1 MVLKPRYKRRIFW
14 TIITAFALAA
24 LAVILVP
31 PMITLNY
38 LKPKLESAVIA
49 QTGVPAQINGDIH
62 FSLLGGVLIVAH
74 DVSIPIGTINAAM
87 FSVPMRAVFDMENT
101 ALADAIIIYDAN
113 LNIDKLE
120 PQLFDQ
126 DIIIHSSHIRFMNKE
141 YDIINGTLRNGK
153 FTGLV
158 RLGDHRYEIEF
169 ENDVFHIRNR
179 NNKLDAV
186 GQLYSDGSTRG
197 QISLE
202 TDDVNGWF
210 GFAQPKIKRTIKLTA
225 DFEWDGGRGLAFQ
238 NIQSTSF
245 DGDIILYPDGNKDIR
260 LRSDDMNFDFTFLM
274 ELNRIK
280 YQTNFD
286 LDFHGDLKFANHDFK
301 HLRFKA
307 IGTGQQI
314 QIANIVADDI
324 TLTGGTIDAAGA
336 HNVMITMPVDGM
348 PAMCLFTGNEKKW
361 KCSEFS
367 YGDISG
373 SLSVQ
378 NGEFEMFIQ
387 SDGPMPANFNRK
399 RFARYGRTGRVNFQF
414 SDIGGTLNI
423 TPAAEST
430 TYTFAHNRT
439 LDWMGIKLSF
449 LPDFM
454 LDDVGD
460 FTWFGTQMNF
470 IPKNGKWMLR
480 VGGNEFAIAGTNIK
494 EWFPGLDLRA
504 MNDLPYTIS
513 GAYNGGNISNLKIN
527 IAGTEFTGTVR
538 RGGITLKTEL
548 LNLDAFISQE
558 YIDNYDEMEFLSMS
572 PIMIPF
578 ELGAT
583 VSLSADRLIYNGNEY
598 GNFAYSL
605 KPDIQTFSITDSAR
619 GNLLAEIRR
628 DKNKYYIGA
637 KLNRFK
643 IAGLL
648 LNSDMPLNVRDT
660 NITAEIEM
668 STWGQIAH
676 DIEYNL
682 TGEMDLSFDGG
693 YIIGLGFDDFYAS
706 AENITTLN
714 AKFALANA
722 LTGGETHLK
731 KMRVIGIYK
740 NGGFETTAPMKISM
754 PHTDGAGNLHIAGG
768 MMTAEL
774 AMVMRGTSPAPT
786 PVELSLG
793 NGGAR
798 NYSLSQIM
806 TDFDP
811 GYMRSFVKTHGKF

>member
-1 MVLKPRYKRRIFW
+1 MALKPRYKRRIFW
-14 TIITAFALAA
+14 TIITAFAIAA

-38 LKPKLESAVIA
+38 LKPKLESAVIE
-49 QTGVPAQINGDIH
+49 QTGLPAKINGDIH

-74 DVSIPIGTINAAM
+74 DVQIPMGTINAAM
-87 FSVPMRAVFDMENT
+87 FAVPLRAVFDMENT
-101 ALADAIIIYDAN
+101 ELSGSIIIYDAN
-113 LNIDKLE
+113 LSIEKLE
-120 PQLFDQ
+120 PQMLPQ
-126 DIIIHSSHIRFMNKE
+126 DIEIHSSRIRFMNKE
-141 YDIINGTLRNGK
+141 YEIISGTLHNGK
-153 FTGLV
+153 FSGLV

-197 QISLE
+197 QISLD
-202 TDDVNGWF
+202 TDDINGWF
-210 GFAQPKIKRTIKLTA
+210 GFANPKINRSIQLTA
-225 DFEWDGGRGLAFQ
+225 NFEWDGGRGLKFQ
-238 NIQSTSF
+238 NIRADHF

-260 LRSDDMNFDFTFLM
+260 LTSDDMDFDFTFLLA
-274 ELNRIK
+274 LNRIK

-286 LDFHGDLKFANHDFK
+286 IDFRGKLKFVDNDFS
-301 HLRFKA
+301 HLRIRA
-307 IGTGQQI
+307 IGTNKQI
-314 QIANIVADDI
+314 QITNIVADDI
-324 TLTGGTIDAAGA
+324 TLTGGVIDEDGA
-336 HNVMITMPVDGM
+336 HNIMITMPVDGVA
-348 PAMCLFTGNEKKW
+348 AMCLFTGNHKNW

-367 YGDISG
+367 HGDLSG

-378 NGEFEMFIQ
+378 NGEFEMFVQ
-387 SDGPMPANFNRK
+387 SDGPMPADFNRE

-414 SDIGGTLNI
+414 SDIGGTLDI
-423 TPAAEST
+423 TPAAET
-430 TYTFAHNRT
+430 ATYTFARNRT

-449 LPDFM
+449 LPEFM
-454 LDDVGD
+454 RDDVGD
-460 FTWFGTQMNF
+460 LTWTDGRMNF
-470 IPKNGKWMLR
+470 IPKNGKWMLH

-494 EWFPGLDLRA
+494 EWFPDLDLRA
-504 MNDLPYTIS
+504 LNDLPYTIS

-527 IAGTEFTGTVR
+527 IAGQEFTGTVR

-548 LNLDAFISQE
+548 LNLDAFMSQS

-583 VSLSADRLIYNGNEY
+583 VSLSADRVIYNGMEY
-598 GNFAYSL
+598 GDFVYSL
-605 KPDIQTFSITDSAR
+605 KQNIQTFSITDNAR
-619 GNLLAEIRR
+619 GGMLAEIRR
-628 DKNKYYIGA
+628 DKNRYYIGA

-660 NITAEIEM
+660 MITAEIEM

-682 TGEMDLSFDGG
+682 AGEMDLSFDGG

-714 AKFALANA
+714 AEFALANA
-722 LTGGETHLK
+722 LAGGETHLK
-731 KMRVIGIYK
+731 KMRIIGTYE
-740 NGGFETTAPMKISM
+740 NGNFETTTPMEISM
-754 PHTDGAGNLHIAGG
+754 PHTDGAGNLHIANG

-774 AMVMRGTSPAPT
+774 AMIMRGTSPTPA
-786 PVELSLG
+786 PVELRLEPIG
-793 NGGAR
+793 VR